1 MAWHNMIG
9 IRDRHRGQGQDFGQT
24 APDGEA
30 GVRMCVRA
38 ARIAGVSMCVR
49 AARIA
54 GVRMCVRAAR
64 IAVCVCVCVC
74 VCELV

>member
-49 AARIA
+49 L
-54 GVRMCVRAAR
+54 
-64 IAVCVCVCVC
+64 
-74 VCELV
+74 LV